1 MGIYFT
7 DNTFNELQFN
17 PFNNGK
23 KYDNDWVMFKL
34 LDFAPYKQYTGCG
47 DGCIF
52 QLIITK
58 ENVDWEYKLF
68 DFIQYENSCGLN
80 TILAV
85 NEEDYITA
93 QKTYSSHNYMDN
105 YLRFYEKRILVHST
119 SKESYTSIKLDG
131 CLKSWNTLK
140 KEKVITDDEPIGKLL
155 RDPSDYSDYIM
166 FSNGG
171 NSAERVVSSRQK
183 GYIEM
188 DLDKPYIAGA
198 RLYFDCKKIAEDGLL
213 VRDGAHL
220 KVKTKLPLENY
231 LIWSATHDVL
241 GISDETTPRIFA
253 EKADKMFEEL
263 FNIHL

>member
-7 DNTFNELQFN
+7 DNSFKELEFN

-23 KYDNDWVMFKL
+23 KFDNAWVMFRL
-34 LDFAPYKQYTGCG
+34 LDAASFWQYTGCG
-47 DGCIF
+47 DGLIF

-58 ENVDWEYKLF
+58 EYVNWEYKLF
-68 DFIQYENSCGLN
+68 DFIEYETSCGLN
-80 TILAV
+80 IIVAV
-85 NEEDYITA
+85 NEDDYINA
-93 QKTYSSHNYMDN
+93 QKTYSGHNYMDN

-119 SKESYTSIKLDG
+119 NKESYKTIKLDG
-131 CLKSWNTLK
+131 CLKSWNELK

-155 RDPSDYSDYIM
+155 MDPSDYSDYIM

-220 KVKTKLPLENY
+220 KVKTKLPLDNY
-231 LIWSATHDVL
+231 LIWSATPDVL
-241 GISDETTPRIFA
+241 GISEETTPRIFA
-253 EKADKMFEEL
+253 EKADRMFEEL